1 MQASC
6 DLNSV
11 LGNKDFF
18 KNIKREEFE
27 IVITRFNED
36 LSWTDGLEHL
46 CTVYNKGEA
55 FSKGAC
61 KVVNVPNH
69 GLGTETMLR
78 HMVEQYNTLADVT
91 FFCQATLCDRE
102 DQPLYPLETYARCGI
117 DEIVC
122 VKENLWELPGARFR
136 WRVSSP
142 ECVSVGNLDLASWRK
157 EVVGITFRGVYE
169 SWVKGDWIA
178 AGRERIRRR
187 PKKFYRDLYDSCQF
201 QRGIQ
206 VEEIWFLERSF
217 HTILS
222 KKLDVGA

>member
-1 MQASC
+1 MATC
-6 DLNSV
+6 NLDTV
-11 LGNKDFF
+11 LGNKEFF
-18 KNIKREEFE
+18 RGWTRAQFE

-36 LSWTDGLEHL
+36 LSWTDGIEHL
-46 CTVYNKGEA
+46 CTVYNKGGS

-61 KVVNVPNH
+61 IIRQVPNY

-78 HMVEQYNTLADVT
+78 HMVEQYNNLSDVT

-102 DQPLYPLETYARCGI
+102 DQPLYPLETYAKCGI

-122 VKENLWELPGARFR
+122 LKENLWELPTARFR

-142 ECVSVGNLDLASWRK
+142 ECLSVGDLDLASWRK
-157 EVVGITFRGVYE
+157 AVFGSQLPFRGVYE

-187 PKKFYRDLYDSCQF
+187 PKKFYIDLYDACQF

-217 HTILS
+217 HSILQ
-222 KKLDVGA
+222 KT